1 MYVIGSTQAV
11 SVLHIL
17 GLLKT
22 IITSLPSQVT
32 ISHLQIYIISNIFV
46 LLCVILASV
55 LNYLSLLAREVCL

>member
-46 LLCVILASV
+46 LLFVILA
-55 LNYLSLLAREVCL
+55 NC